1 MKRSLF
7 ALFVVVVAI
16 GAAPPLSVRYTLE
29 KALANER
36 EAAARYDA
44 CAQKAEEE
52 GFLGAA
58 SLFRA
63 AARAERVHAARF
75 EQALRERGNT
85 VPEPNVQVPA
95 IGSTADN
102 LRQSVSLENAERDGM
117 YRQAIDAARNAR
129 DEALLTMFDQTRDT
143 EVEHANLMSAAL
155 RDLDSMKAPRTYYV
169 CDDCGYTTDIDLPLC
184 ALCRARGHTHSI
196 E

>member
-7 ALFVVVVAI
+7 ALFVVVVAV
-16 GAAPPLSVRYTLE
+16 GAVPLSVRYTLE
-29 KALANER
+29 KALTNER

-44 CAQKAEEE
+44 CALKADEE
-52 GFLGAA
+52 GYPGAA

-75 EQALRERGNT
+75 EQAMRERGFT
-85 VPEPNVQVPA
+85 IPEPPA
-95 IGSTADN
+95 GTPSIGSTADN
-102 LRQSVSLENAERDGM
+102 LRQSISLENSERDGM
-117 YRQAIDAARNAR
+117 YRHAIDAARNAK

-143 EVEHANLMSAAL
+143 EVEHANLMSTAL
-155 RDLDSMKAPRTYYV
+155 RQLDAMKQPHTYYV

-184 ALCRARGHTHSI
+184 ALCRTRGHTHTV